1 MKIFLAGATGVVGRR
16 LVPLLVAGGHDVV
29 ATTRTP
35 GKIATLRAA
44 GADALLVD
52 GLDKEAVMKAVAS
65 SRPDVIVHQMT
76 ALASI
81 RNLKKFDEEFAL
93 TNRLRT
99 EGTENLLAAAR
110 VAGTQK
116 LLAQSYTGWT
126 NERRGGRIKTEDD
139 PLDSN
144 PPKAMIKTLGA
155 IRTLETM
162 ALKASGLT
170 GIVLRYGSFYG
181 PGTSLSEDGEIVKM
195 IRQRKFP
202 LVGNGAGVW
211 SFIHIDDAAR
221 ATQLAIERGTSGIYN
236 IVDDDPAELSVWLP
250 DLARAIGAKT
260 PHHVPAWLGRLVMGE
275 AVLSMMTKVRGSSN
289 MKAKRVLTWQPVYSS
304 WRDGFRH
311 GLSPESVRN
320 SYSKAV

>member
-1 MKIFLAGATGVVGRR
+1 MKIFFAGATGVVGRR
-16 LVPLLVAGGHDVV
+16 LIPLLVAGGHDVI

-35 GKIATLRAA
+35 DKIATLRAG
-44 GADALLVD
+44 GADALLLD
-52 GLDKEAVMKAVAS
+52 GLDKDAVMKAVAS

-81 RNLKKFDEEFAL
+81 RNLRKFDEEFAL

-110 VAGTQK
+110 VAGTRK
-116 LLAQSYTGWT
+116 LVAQSYTGWT

-144 PPKAMIKTLGA
+144 PPKAMAKTLGA
-155 IRTLETM
+155 IRTLENM
-162 ALKASGLT
+162 VLKASGIT
-170 GIVLRYGSFYG
+170 GIVLRYGNFYG
-181 PGTSLSEDGEIVKM
+181 PGTSLSQDGEIVNM
-195 IRQRKFP
+195 IRHRKFP
-202 LVGNGAGVW
+202 LVGDGAGVW

-221 ATQLAIERGTSGIYN
+221 ATQLAVERGTSGIYN

-250 DLARAIGAKT
+250 DLAQAIGAKP

-275 AVLSMMTKVRGSSN
+275 AVLSMMTKARGSSN
-289 MKAKRVLTWQPVYSS
+289 TKAKRALTWQPVYSS

-311 GLSPESVRN
+311 SLSPEPLRN
-320 SYSKAV
+320 SYLKAV